1 MKTKK
6 NEREKMKIKHGQITM
21 EFLLSFL
28 IGIVLVFTITTAM
41 LNFYSKAQ
49 EHEKRIEE
57 IIATENLARTLDSFA
72 SSGRY
77 KITDI
82 TNRSYRIQ
90 DDLLL
95 IDFEG
100 KIIVGN
106 TIYNKGENNAEP
118 I

>member
-1 MKTKK
+1 MK
-6 NEREKMKIKHGQITM
+6 KIKAQITI

-28 IGIVLVFTITTAM
+28 IGVVLVFTITYTM
-41 LNFYSKAQ
+41 LNFYDNAK
-49 EHEKRIEE
+49 EHEKRMAEL
-57 IIATENLARTLDSFA
+57 IATENLARTLDSFA
-72 SSGRY
+72 SSGRH

-82 TNRSYRIQ
+82 TNRSYRIT
-90 DDLLL
+90 DNLLL

-106 TIYNKGENNAEP
+106 TIYNKGEINAEP